1 MPADHAPHAR
11 SSRHDWLV
19 ADTPA
24 IIFEVSIAVPGE
36 MRWCMRAKGI
46 FDDWL
51 NHEAES
57 EKPRPINELPAADM
71 EMMSTD
77 VCELKLTWIE
87 LPAGNAWDAVKRATA
102 IIEDVIPE
110 LLRTRR
116 IRAEAKLQD
125 ADADARRPMG

>member
-1 MPADHAPHAR
+1 VAVAP
-11 SSRHDWLV
+11 
-19 ADTPA
+19 P

-36 MRWCMRAKGI
+36 MRWCMRAKGV

-51 NHEAES
+51 NQEAEA
-57 EKPRPINELPAADM
+57 EQQRPISELPAADM
-71 EMMSTD
+71 EMLSTD

-87 LPAGNAWDAVKRATA
+87 LPADNAWDAVKRATA
-102 IIEDVIPE
+102 IVEQVIPE

-125 ADADARRPMG
+125 ADADARRPLGS